1 MILVNGCS
9 FTAAA
14 DDNDTWVKGLYSKEL
29 FKYRHDGSIQHGA
42 VRNVAAGGSSNLVIR
57 RKTFWHINC
66 DLTKQK
72 PDYAIIQW
80 STIDRWDYP
89 VFVNEERAK
98 TFPRLDMRPDWVNK
112 INYMNNGTDTF
123 GYGKNF
129 YENYYSVFGA
139 VLETLEHI
147 YHTQQYLESSNIPY
161 KMITIGNLFNMD
173 VSVEKLINLQKR
185 EDGHKGD
192 YSSLN
197 TEKNIFDKLEE
208 CELSWKELN
217 IIDELLQKIDFKKFI
232 FTDDVNIKG
241 FGGGI
246 IEWFLNK
253 NEMLTGGGFHPSE
266 EQHLRFFEEFL
277 WPKIESD
284 INEYKSKKI

>member
-1 MILVNGCS
+1 MS
-9 FTAAA
+9 FWT
-14 DDNDTWVKGLYSKEL
+14 
-29 FKYRHDGSIQHGA
+29 R
-42 VRNVAAGGSSNLVIR
+42 
-57 RKTFWHINC
+57 
-66 DLTKQK
+66 
-72 PDYAIIQW
+72 
-80 STIDRWDYP
+80 
-89 VFVNEERAK
+89 
-98 TFPRLDMRPDWVNK
+98 
-112 INYMNNGTDTF
+112 
-123 GYGKNF
+123 
-129 YENYYSVFGA
+129 
-139 VLETLEHI
+139 
-147 YHTQQYLESSNIPY
+147 
-161 KMITIGNLFNMD
+161 
-173 VSVEKLINLQKR
+173 INLQKR